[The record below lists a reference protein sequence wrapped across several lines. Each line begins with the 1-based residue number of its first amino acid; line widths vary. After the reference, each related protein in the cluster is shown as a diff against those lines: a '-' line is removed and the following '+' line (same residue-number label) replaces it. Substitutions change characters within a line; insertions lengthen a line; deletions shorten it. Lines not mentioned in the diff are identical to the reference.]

1 MIGSL
6 RGKIIFL
13 DPPYLIIDVN
23 GVGYK
28 VQVSAEVLGKF
39 SLGDEASVFTYTF
52 VREDALELFG
62 FSSFSDLKLFE
73 YLIGVSGIGPRT
85 AINIFSVGSKD
96 SIIAAITSGD
106 VDFFSA
112 VPRLGRKN
120 AQKII
125 IELKT
130 KLGGIGEVDL
140 TAEERK
146 HNDETLL
153 ALKSFGFTTAEI
165 QGALKNIDKAA
176 KTEEKIRLALKA
188 LGKRQ

>member
-6 RGKIIFL
+6 RGKVIFL
-13 DPPYLIIDVN
+13 DPPYLIIDIA

-28 VQVSAEVLGKF
+28 VHATVEVLGKF
-39 SLGDEASVFTYTF
+39 SLGDEASVFTYTY
-52 VREDALELFG
+52 VREDSLELFG

-96 SIIAAITSGD
+96 SIIEAITKGD
-106 VDFFSA
+106 VSFFSI

-125 IELKT
+125 IELKS
-130 KLGGIGEVDL
+130 KLGGVGDINL
-140 TAEERK
+140 TSEEK
-146 HNDETLL
+146 KYNDEVIR
-153 ALKSFGFTTAEI
+153 ALKNFGFTTHEAQEAI
-165 QGALKNIDKAA
+165 RNIDKEV
-176 KTEEKIRLALKA
+176 KTSEEKIRLALKY
-188 LGKRQ
+188 LGKA